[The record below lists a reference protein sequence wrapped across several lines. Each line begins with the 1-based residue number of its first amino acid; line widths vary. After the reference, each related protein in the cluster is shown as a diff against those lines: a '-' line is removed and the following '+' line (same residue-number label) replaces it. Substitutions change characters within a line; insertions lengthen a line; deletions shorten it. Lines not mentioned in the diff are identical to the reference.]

1 MVSII
6 FGLDNLNQTLKGQ
19 HFQQTVTPLRPP
31 KIDYNIIITIKKESE
46 FKMKNLKK
54 IKRFSN
60 TIESQTIGQID
71 SNLNKLTDLQK
82 YKLRQ
87 KRLNN
92 LTQFELDIINK
103 YKKVS

>member
-1 MVSII
+1 
-6 FGLDNLNQTLKGQ
+6 
-19 HFQQTVTPLRPP
+19 
-31 KIDYNIIITIKKESE
+31 
-46 FKMKNLKK
+46 MKNLKK
-54 IKRFSN
+54 FKKFSN
-60 TIESQTIGQID
+60 TIESQTIGIID

>member
-1 MVSII
+1 
-6 FGLDNLNQTLKGQ
+6 
-19 HFQQTVTPLRPP
+19 
-31 KIDYNIIITIKKESE
+31 
-46 FKMKNLKK
+46 MKNLKK

-71 SNLNKLTDLQK
+71 SKLNKLTDLQK

-92 LTQFELDIINK
+92 LTQSELNIINK

>member
-1 MVSII
+1 
-6 FGLDNLNQTLKGQ
+6 
-19 HFQQTVTPLRPP
+19 
-31 KIDYNIIITIKKESE
+31 
-46 FKMKNLKK
+46 MKNLKK

-60 TIESQTIGQID
+60 TIESQTISLID

>member
-1 MVSII
+1 
-6 FGLDNLNQTLKGQ
+6 
-19 HFQQTVTPLRPP
+19 
-31 KIDYNIIITIKKESE
+31 
-46 FKMKNLKK
+46 MKNLKK

-71 SNLNKLTDLQK
+71 SNLNKLTYLQK

-87 KRLNN
+87 KRLNS

>member
-1 MVSII
+1 
-6 FGLDNLNQTLKGQ
+6 
-19 HFQQTVTPLRPP
+19 
-31 KIDYNIIITIKKESE
+31 
-46 FKMKNLKK
+46 MKNLKK

-71 SNLNKLTDLQK
+71 SNLNKLTYLQK

-92 LTQFELDIINK
+92 LTQLELDIINK

>member
-1 MVSII
+1 
-6 FGLDNLNQTLKGQ
+6 
-19 HFQQTVTPLRPP
+19 
-31 KIDYNIIITIKKESE
+31 
-46 FKMKNLKK
+46 MKNLKK

-71 SNLNKLTDLQK
+71 SNLNRLTDLQK

-87 KRLNN
+87 NRLNN
-92 LTQFELDIINK
+92 LTQSELDIINK